1 MGRGF
6 QKHKGDKEGM
16 KFRDYIKE
24 AKKLDAFVLSYPEV
38 DTKKDGIKIL
48 EDIRKY
54 INKNYD
60 GVTSTKVLTSDVY
73 PFITYTFETG
83 KTTGVF
89 KKRPEENMIV
99 ISWEKYPSDTYKGK
113 QEGTVWS
120 ITYDDGSHSRYIITN
135 FNDLDKSLKKSGAMK
150 I

>member
-1 MGRGF
+1 MRF
-6 QKHKGDKEGM
+6 GDYVTESQ
-16 KFRDYIKE
+16 
-24 AKKLDAFVLSYPEV
+24 KLDAFVRSYPEV
-38 DTKKDGIKIL
+38 DAKKDGIKIL

-60 GVTSTKVLTSDVY
+60 GVTSTKVLTSDVN

-89 KKRPEENMIV
+89 KKRPEEITIV

-113 QEGTVWS
+113 QEGPVWAV
-120 ITYDDGSHSRYIITN
+120 TYDDGSHSRYIITN
-135 FNDLDKSLKKSGAMK
+135 FNDLSKSLKKSGAIK